1 MFISPIIIGEW
12 FDWLGLQLLQSCT
25 SAAEN
30 YFRDLLNE
38 KNKLQARA

>member
-12 FDWLGLQLLQSCT
+12 FDWLGLQLSHPFT
-25 SAAEN
+25 SAAKN
-30 YFRDLLNE
+30 YLRDLLNE